1 MADEN
6 NTVSRR
12 DFIRTATASG
22 VIAATTLVG
31 SSRPAAAAERRTVNR
46 RVIGAN
52 DRIRI
57 GVIGVKTMGGSH
69 LRNLV
74 GPEMKNDNVEV
85 IAVCDLWE
93 SIRLKAQK
101 TAQLPDAGVYTDYR
115 KL

>member
-1 MADEN
+1 MAEDN

-12 DFIRTATASG
+12 DFIKTATASG
-22 VIAATTLVG
+22 VIAATTLIG
-31 SSRPAAAAERRTVNR
+31 SEGKAAAAARPAVTR

-52 DRIRI
+52 DRIRV

-93 SIRLKAQK
+93 SIRLKAK
-101 TAQLPDAGVYTDYR
+101 TTAQLPDS
-115 KL
+115 